1 MMIDIDKI
9 RRSAGIIGE
18 SEHIQEM
25 LALIGQ
31 VANTDISVLVTGQ
44 SGSGKE
50 LVAKA
55 IHKNSR
61 RKFEKMITVNC
72 AAIPAGIIESEL
84 FGHKKGS
91 FTGAT
96 EARMGYFEAAH
107 KGTIFLDEIG
117 ELPLETQ
124 AKLLR
129 VIEQGEFMKVGD
141 TKIQKTDVRI
151 IAATNR
157 DLSDEVKKSNFRQDL
172 YFRLKTIN
180 IQVPP
185 LKDHIGDLPQ
195 FIERFGLE
203 FTAKNDIAFKGFSSE
218 ALTVMKRYE
227 WPGNVRELKNSVE
240 SLLVMNKGKRIT
252 DKMVIRHLKLDD
264 YQSNANLPVFV
275 DSDSD
280 KVERELILKQLL
292 FLRQDV
298 NEIKQMLMGKGVA
311 NLTDEVQPPNPALFL
326 PASSSLTSE
335 VDSEVL
341 SQVED
346 GTLTSIQEDVIGEVS
361 IADIEKEMIERT
373 LDKFRGNRR
382 KTAQV
387 LDISERTLYRKI
399 NEYGINK
406 KYKDS

>member
-1 MMIDIDKI
+1 MVDIDKI

-18 SEHIQEM
+18 SGAIQEM

-31 VANTDISVLVTGQ
+31 VANTDISVLITGE

-96 EARMGYFEAAH
+96 DARAGYFEASH

-129 VIEQGEFMKVGD
+129 VIEQGEYMRVGD

-151 IAATNR
+151 VAATNR
-157 DLSDEVKKSNFRQDL
+157 DLSQEVKKNNFRQDL

-180 IQVPP
+180 IHVPP
-185 LKDHIGDLPQ
+185 LRDHLADLPQ
-195 FIERFGLE
+195 YIERFGLE
-203 FTAKNDIAFKGFSSE
+203 FTVKNDIAFKGFSSE
-218 ALTVMKRYE
+218 ALTVLKYYN

-240 SLLVMNKGKRIT
+240 SLIVMNKGERIT
-252 DKMVIRHLKLDD
+252 DTMVKQHLKLEE
-264 YQSNANLPVFV
+264 YQSNPNLPVFV
-275 DSDSD
+275 DTDSD

-298 NEIKQMLMGKGVA
+298 NEVKQMIMGGRNK
-311 NLTDEVQPPNPALFL
+311 TSEEIQPPNPALYL
-326 PASSSLTSE
+326 PPSTSPPAA
-335 VDSEVL
+335 DPDALSEI
-341 SQVED
+341 QD
-346 GTLTSIQEDVIGEVS
+346 ATFHAIQEDVIGEIS
-361 IADIEKEMIERT
+361 IQELEQEMIERT
-373 LDKFRGNRR
+373 LDKFKGNRR
-382 KTAQV
+382 KAAEV

-399 NEYGINK
+399 NEYRIQK
-406 KYKDS
+406 KYKDV

>member
-1 MMIDIDKI
+1 MVNIDKI

-18 SEHIQEM
+18 SEEMQEM

-31 VANTDISVLVTGQ
+31 VANTDISVLITGE

-50 LVAKA
+50 VVAKA
-55 IHKNSR
+55 LHKNSR

-72 AAIPAGIIESEL
+72 AAIPSGIIESEL

-96 EARMGYFEAAH
+96 EARVGYFEAAN

-117 ELPLETQ
+117 ELTLETQ
-124 AKLLR
+124 SKLLR
-129 VIEQGEFMKVGD
+129 VIEQGEYMRVGD

-157 DLSDEVKKSNFRQDL
+157 ELAEEVKKSHFRQDL
-172 YFRLKTIN
+172 YYRLKTIN
-180 IQVPP
+180 IHVPA
-185 LKDHIGDLPQ
+185 LRDHISDLSL

-203 FTAKNDIAFKGFSSE
+203 FSAKNDIAFKGFTSE
-218 ALTVMKRYE
+218 ALVLLKRYN

-252 DKMVIRHLKLDD
+252 EDMITKHLKLDE
-264 YQSNANLPVFV
+264 YRINPNLPVFV
-275 DSDSD
+275 DADTD

-298 NEIKQMLMGKGVA
+298 NEVKQMLIGGRS
-311 NLTDEVQPPNPALFL
+311 NSSEEVKPPNPALYL
-326 PASSSLTSE
+326 PPSGVVTSA
-335 VDSEVL
+335 DPEVL
-341 SQVED
+341 TQVED
-346 GTLTSIQEDVIGEVS
+346 GTLHAIQKDVIGEIS
-361 IADIEKEMIERT
+361 IQELEQEMIERT

-382 KTAQV
+382 KTARI

-399 NEYGINK
+399 NEYGIQG

>member
-1 MMIDIDKI
+1 MIDIDKI
-9 RRSAGIIGE
+9 RQSAGIIGE
-18 SEHIQEM
+18 SDQIQEM

-31 VANTDISVLVTGQ
+31 VANTDISVLITGE

-55 IHKNSR
+55 VHKNSR

-96 EARMGYFEAAH
+96 EARAGYFEAAH

-129 VIEQGEFMKVGD
+129 VIEQGEFMRVGD
-141 TKIQKTDVRI
+141 TKIMKTDVRI
-151 IAATNR
+151 VAATNLE
-157 DLSDEVKKSNFRQDL
+157 LSNEVRNSNFRQDL

-180 IQVPP
+180 IDVLP
-185 LKDHIGDLPQ
+185 LREHISDLHL
-195 FIERFGLE
+195 FIERFGLQ
-203 FTAKNDIAFKGFSSE
+203 FTAKNDIPFKGFSSE
-218 ALTVMKRYE
+218 ALTVMKRYS
-227 WPGNVRELKNSVE
+227 WPGNVRELKNAVE
-240 SLLVMNKGKRIT
+240 SLLVMNKGERIT
-252 DKMVIRHLKLDD
+252 DEMVLRQLKLET
-264 YQSNANLPVFV
+264 YQSNPNLPVFV
-275 DSDSD
+275 DADAD

-298 NEIKQMLMGKGVA
+298 NEIKQMMMGGRGVSVE
-311 NLTDEVQPPNPALFL
+311 EVQPPNPALFL
-326 PASSSLTSE
+326 PPAGTLSTA
-335 VDSEVL
+335 DPDVL
-341 SQVED
+341 AQVED
-346 GTLTSIQEDVIGEVS
+346 GTLHAIQDDAIGEIS
-361 IADIEKEMIERT
+361 MSELEQEMIERA
-373 LDKFRGNRR
+373 LEKFRGNRR
-382 KTAQV
+382 KTAQA

-399 NEYGINK
+399 NDYGIQK
-406 KYKDS
+406 KIKDL

>member
-1 MMIDIDKI
+1 MIDIDKI
-9 RRSAGIIGE
+9 RQSAGIIGE
-18 SEHIQEM
+18 SDQIQEM

-31 VANTDISVLVTGQ
+31 VANTDISVLITGE

-55 IHKNSR
+55 VHKNSR

-96 EARMGYFEAAH
+96 EARAGYFEAAH

-129 VIEQGEFMKVGD
+129 VIEQGEFMRVGD
-141 TKIQKTDVRI
+141 TKIMKTDVRI
-151 IAATNR
+151 IAATNLE
-157 DLSDEVKKSNFRQDL
+157 LSNEVRNSNFRQDL

-180 IQVPP
+180 IDVLP
-185 LKDHIGDLPQ
+185 LREHISDLHL
-195 FIERFGLE
+195 FIERFGLQ
-203 FTAKNDIAFKGFSSE
+203 FTAKNDIPFKGFSSE
-218 ALTVMKRYE
+218 ALTVMKRYS
-227 WPGNVRELKNSVE
+227 WPGNVRELKNAVE
-240 SLLVMNKGKRIT
+240 SLLVMNKGERIT
-252 DKMVIRHLKLDD
+252 DEMVMRQLKLDT
-264 YQSNANLPVFV
+264 YQSNPNLPVFV
-275 DSDSD
+275 DSDAD

-298 NEIKQMLMGKGVA
+298 NEIKQMMMGGRGVSVE
-311 NLTDEVQPPNPALFL
+311 EVQPSNSALFL
-326 PASSSLTSE
+326 PPAGTPSSANP
-335 VDSEVL
+335 DVL
-341 SQVED
+341 AQLED
-346 GTLTSIQEDVIGEVS
+346 GTLHAIQDEAIGEIS
-361 IADIEKEMIERT
+361 MSELEQEMIERA
-373 LDKFRGNRR
+373 LEKFRGNRR
-382 KTAQV
+382 KTAQA

-399 NEYGINK
+399 NDYGIQK
-406 KYKDS
+406 KIKDL

>member
-1 MMIDIDKI
+1 MIDISKI

-18 SEHIQEM
+18 SEEVQEM

-31 VANTDISVLVTGQ
+31 VANTDISVLITGE

-50 LVAKA
+50 VVAKA

-72 AAIPAGIIESEL
+72 AAIPSGIIESEL
-84 FGHKKGS
+84 FGHKRGS

-96 EARMGYFEAAH
+96 EARSGYFESAH

-117 ELPLETQ
+117 ELPLEIQ
-124 AKLLR
+124 SKLLR
-129 VIEQGEFMKVGD
+129 VIEQGEFMRVGD

-157 DLSDEVKKSNFRQDL
+157 HLSEEVKTSNFRQDL

-180 IQVPP
+180 IHVPP
-185 LKDHIGDLPQ
+185 LRDHISDLPL

-203 FTAKNDIAFKGFSSE
+203 FTAKNDLSFKGFSLE
-218 ALTVMKRYE
+218 ALAILKRYG

-240 SLLVMNKGKRIT
+240 SILVMNKGERIT
-252 DKMVIRHLKLDD
+252 EDMVIKHLKLDEFHV
-264 YQSNANLPVFV
+264 NTNLPVFV
-275 DSDSD
+275 DADTD

-298 NEIKQMLMGKGVA
+298 NEVKQMLMGGR
-311 NLTDEVQPPNPALFL
+311 TSSPEEVQPPNPSLFL
-326 PASSSLTSE
+326 PPAGLLSTA
-335 VDSEVL
+335 DSEVL
-341 SQVED
+341 TKVED
-346 GTLTSIQEDVIGEVS
+346 GTLRAIHEDVIGEIS
-361 IADIEKEMIERT
+361 IQELEQEMIERT
-373 LDKFRGNRR
+373 LDKYGGNRR
-382 KTAQV
+382 KAAQI

-399 NEYGINK
+399 NEYDIHR

>member
-1 MMIDIDKI
+1 MIDIDKI
-9 RRSAGIIGE
+9 RQSAGIIGE
-18 SEHIQEM
+18 SDQIQEM

-31 VANTDISVLVTGQ
+31 VANTDISVLITGE

-55 IHKNSR
+55 VHKNSR

-91 FTGAT
+91 FTGAI
-96 EARMGYFEAAH
+96 EARAGYFEAAH

-129 VIEQGEFMKVGD
+129 VIEQGEFMRVGD
-141 TKIQKTDVRI
+141 TKIMKTDVRI
-151 IAATNR
+151 IAATNLE
-157 DLSDEVKKSNFRQDL
+157 LSNEVRNSNFRQDL

-180 IQVPP
+180 IDVLP
-185 LKDHIGDLPQ
+185 LREHISDLHL
-195 FIERFGLE
+195 FIERFGLQ
-203 FTAKNDIAFKGFSSE
+203 FTAKNDIPFKGFSSE
-218 ALTVMKRYE
+218 ALTVLKRYA
-227 WPGNVRELKNSVE
+227 WPGNVRELKNAVE
-240 SLLVMNKGKRIT
+240 SLLVMNKGERIT
-252 DKMVIRHLKLDD
+252 DEMVMRQLKLDT
-264 YQSNANLPVFV
+264 YQSNPNLPVFI
-275 DSDSD
+275 DSDAD

-298 NEIKQMLMGKGVA
+298 NEIKQMMMGGRGVSVE
-311 NLTDEVQPPNPALFL
+311 EVQPPNPALFL
-326 PASSSLTSE
+326 PPAGALSTAAP
-335 VDSEVL
+335 DVL
-341 SQVED
+341 AQVED
-346 GTLTSIQEDVIGEVS
+346 GTLHAIQDDAIGEIS
-361 IADIEKEMIERT
+361 MSELEQEMIERA

-382 KTAQV
+382 KTARA

-399 NEYGINK
+399 NDYGIQK
-406 KYKDS
+406 EFKDS

>member
-1 MMIDIDKI
+1 MIDIEKI
-9 RRSAGIIGE
+9 RRSANIIGE
-18 SEHIQEM
+18 SVEIQEM
-25 LALIGQ
+25 IALIGQ
-31 VANTDISVLVTGQ
+31 VANTDISVLITGE

-50 LVAKA
+50 VVAKA

-91 FTGAT
+91 FTGAS
-96 EARMGYFEAAH
+96 EARAGYFEAAH

-141 TKIQKTDVRI
+141 TNIMKTDVRI

-157 DLSDEVKKSNFRQDL
+157 ELVEEVKKGNFRQDL

-180 IQVPP
+180 IEAVP
-185 LKDHIGDLPQ
+185 LRNHLNDMHL
-195 FIERFGLE
+195 FIERFGLL
-203 FTAKNDIAFKGFSSE
+203 FTAKNDIPFKGFSSE
-218 ALTVMKRYE
+218 ALTVMKRYA
-227 WPGNVRELKNSVE
+227 WPGNVRELKNVVE
-240 SLLVMNKGKRIT
+240 SLLVMNRGERIT
-252 DKMVIRHLKLDD
+252 DVMVTKQLKLDTF
-264 YQSNANLPVFV
+264 QASPNLPVLV
-275 DSDSD
+275 DADAD

-298 NEIKQMLMGKGVA
+298 NEIKQMMVGSRGAPV
-311 NLTDEVQPPNPALFL
+311 NEVQPSNQALFL
-326 PASSSLTSE
+326 PPSPSTSNAP
-335 VDSEVL
+335 DTL
-341 SQVED
+341 AHVED
-346 GTLTSIQEDVIGEVS
+346 GALHAIQDDVIGEITMS
-361 IADIEKEMIERT
+361 ELEQEMIERA
-373 LDKFRGNRR
+373 LEKFRGNRR
-382 KTAQV
+382 KTARA

-399 NEYGINK
+399 NDYGIQK
-406 KYKDS
+406 KFKES

>member
-1 MMIDIDKI
+1 MIDIDKI
-9 RRSAGIIGE
+9 RRSADIIGE
-18 SEHIQEM
+18 SVEIQEM
-25 LALIGQ
+25 IALIGQ
-31 VANTDISVLVTGQ
+31 VANTDISVLITGE

-50 LVAKA
+50 VVAKA

-91 FTGAT
+91 FTGAS
-96 EARMGYFEAAH
+96 EARTGYFEAAH

-141 TKIQKTDVRI
+141 TNIMKTDVRI

-157 DLSDEVKKSNFRQDL
+157 ELAEEVKKGNFRQDL

-180 IQVPP
+180 IEVAP
-185 LKDHIGDLPQ
+185 LRNHLNDMHL
-195 FIERFGLE
+195 FIERFGLL
-203 FTAKNDIAFKGFSSE
+203 FTAKNDIPFKGFSSE
-218 ALTVMKRYE
+218 ALTVMKRYT
-227 WPGNVRELKNSVE
+227 WPGNVRELKNVVE
-240 SLLVMNKGKRIT
+240 SLLVMNRGERIT
-252 DKMVIRHLKLDD
+252 DVMVSKQLKLDTF
-264 YQSNANLPVFV
+264 SSSPNLPVLV
-275 DSDSD
+275 DADAD

-298 NEIKQMLMGKGVA
+298 NEIKQMMVGGRGMPV
-311 NLTDEVQPPNPALFL
+311 NEVQPSNPALFL
-326 PASSSLTSE
+326 PPAPSTSNAP
-335 VDSEVL
+335 DVL
-341 SQVED
+341 SRVED
-346 GTLTSIQEDVIGEVS
+346 GALNAIQDDVIGEITMS
-361 IADIEKEMIERT
+361 ELEQEMIERA
-373 LDKFRGNRR
+373 LEKFRGNRR
-382 KTAQV
+382 KTARA

-399 NEYGINK
+399 NDYGIQK
-406 KYKDS
+406 KIKES